1 MNEIELQQARTVP
14 LVTLRRFLTL
24 NGWRQI
30 SDIKRGMDVYKL
42 GGGAAEVAI
51 ILPQQTTGGDT
62 LRRITDALRT
72 LSQISNQDVATVAA
86 LIRAVAIDVLRSTVP
101 DALVRNEAIHLDVAE
116 GFIKNI
122 KQLLSAA
129 ATTELSPEPF
139 FGRIKKEAK
148 EFADE
153 CRFGHTFRG
162 SFGFTIETPVLPN
175 ESPEFEIVEQT
186 PPFQRRVMQRI
197 ARGLKTVQ
205 TAVTEQDPGPITSHF
220 RTGLSANMCEELAEI
235 ADAVKGERLGFEFAF
250 SPEWRVSP
258 DIVVGERYDIS
269 NAHVELIADAAKRLR
284 FQEFERN
291 RTITGL
297 IRGLKSDNDP
307 SNLLN
312 PVGSREISIHWESA
326 DFGEINVRVALPP
339 LEYLKAVEA
348 HKTGRLVRVAGL
360 IERIGKTWRLAE
372 PREFAVMP

>member
-14 LVTLRRFLTL
+14 LATLRRFLTL

-30 SDIKRGMDVYKL
+30 ADIKRGIDVYKL
-42 GGGAAEVAI
+42 GGGGAEVEI
-51 ILPQQTTGGDT
+51 VLPQQTTGGDT

-72 LSQISNQDVATVAA
+72 LSQIGDQDIATLTA

-116 GFIKNI
+116 GFVRNI

-175 ESPEFEIVEQT
+175 KSPTMEIVEQI
-186 PPFQRRVMQRI
+186 PPFERRVMQRI

-205 TAVTEQDPGPITSHF
+205 IAVTEQDPGPITSHF

-235 ADAVKGERLGFEFAF
+235 ADSVKGERLGFEFAF

-269 NAHVELIADAAKRLR
+269 TAHVELIVDAAKRLR
-284 FQEFERN
+284 LQEFERN
-291 RTITGL
+291 RTITGRV
-297 IRGLKSDNDP
+297 IRLKSENDP

-312 PVGSREISIHWESA
+312 PIGSREIAIFWASE

-339 LEYLKAVEA
+339 EEYLQAIEA
-348 HKTGRLVRVAGL
+348 HKTGRQVRVAGL